1 MSSTKNA
8 TFTMNELVAISAAL
22 DSQIEY
28 CQDFLSDPDFSMD
41 EKAQSHKPFITARLL
56 LLNWR
61 PFSGIIISILKKS
74 QTE

>member
-22 DSQIEY
+22 DSQIED

-41 EKAQSHKPFITARLL
+41 EKASIAQTLHHSKTAALKLETIFRD
-56 LLNWR
+56 NHFN
-61 PFSGIIISILKKS
+61 PQKISD
-74 QTE
+74 